1 MRFFTASLLACI
13 LAAGSAQAQ
22 GVPATNPP
30 PPPSRGQSVT
40 ILYSID
46 FNNNAGVDIAPFN
59 TCFASET
66 AFINYTYLSFA
77 PKNATINFYKDSN
90 CADFA
95 FGLVGFYVTHPG
107 QAKSFRWV
115 GWTED
120 TIGYYFDKN
129 PIQGQGDAANGGYEP
144 SPPQTPPPPNGGA
157 NPGTPPPP
165 TTPGNTNGNQDQDQ
179 NNSGGG
185 DSNQISIS
193 STFFGG
199 VFGTLAVLSVG
210 GLIYWKRVGKNMVED
225 KGKGVLPYDRVGD
238 DEANGAEDILL
249 TSSDKRDNFE
259 LGDDADDEDED
270 EDVHHEGKAHEQRT
284 ARRDRYR
291 DDDDQV

>member
-1 MRFFTASLLACI
+1 MRIFTVPLLACI
-13 LAAGSAQAQ
+13 LAAGSAKAQ

-30 PPPSRGQSVT
+30 PPPSRGQAVT
-40 ILYSID
+40 VLYSID
-46 FNNNAGVDIAPFN
+46 FNNDAGVDIAPFN
-59 TCFASET
+59 TCFASESAST
-66 AFINYTYLSFA
+66 NYTYLTFA

-95 FGLVGFYVTHPG
+95 FGLVGYYVTHPG

-129 PIQGQGDAANGGYEP
+129 PIQGQGDAVNGGYEP
-144 SPPQTPPPPNGGA
+144 TPQTPPPTGGK
-157 NPGTPPPP
+157 NPGTAPP
-165 TTPGNTNGNQDQDQ
+165 TTPGNTNDNNDQ
-179 NNSGGG
+179 NNRGGG
-185 DSNQISIS
+185 DNSQISIS
-193 STFFGG
+193 STFFGS

-210 GLIYWKRVGKNMVED
+210 GLIYWKRIGKSLVED
-225 KGKGVLPYDRVGD
+225 KGKGVLPYDRVDD

-249 TSSDKRDNFE
+249 TSNDKRDNFE

-270 EDVHHEGKAHEQRT
+270 EDESHQSKAHGQRT
-284 ARRDRYR
+284 VRSDRYR

>member
-1 MRFFTASLLACI
+1 MRFSTASLLACI
-13 LAAGSAQAQ
+13 LVAGSAQAQ

-30 PPPSRGQSVT
+30 PPPSRGQAVT

-46 FNNNAGVDIAPFN
+46 ANNAAGVDIAPFN
-59 TCFASET
+59 TCFASES
-66 AFINYTYLSFA
+66 AFANYTYLTFA
-77 PKNATINFYKDSN
+77 PKNATINFYKDAN

-95 FGLVGFYVTHPG
+95 FGLVGYYITNPG

-120 TIGYYFDKN
+120 TIGYYFDKS
-129 PIQGQGDAANGGYEP
+129 PIQGQGDAVNGGYEP
-144 SPPQTPPPPNGGA
+144 SPQTPPPSGDK

-165 TTPGNTNGNQDQDQ
+165 TTPGNTNNNKDQ
-179 NNSGGG
+179 NSSGGG

-199 VFGTLAVLSVG
+199 VFGTLAVLAIAG
-210 GLIYWKRVGKNMVED
+210 IIYWKRVGKSMIDD
-225 KGKGVLPYDRVGD
+225 KGKGVLPYDRVDD

-249 TSSDKRDNFE
+249 TSSGKRDNFE

-270 EDVHHEGKAHEQRT
+270 EDHEGKAHEQRT
-284 ARRDRYR
+284 ARTDRYR
-291 DDDDQV
+291 DDDDPV